1 MVERGPRIEPAHEHE
16 TILSRGFVDVILQG
30 ARENLAAHGS
40 LSTTLFLKLD
50 HGKRCL
56 FPLSLPPNHAEKR
69 MYFTFLGLSFLE
81 AGRRIQEAILLS
93 ESWYIEK
100 TEDCDPPEIAP
111 SQHPQRKEA
120 ITLVGRDAAAQRF
133 VFALQPFHRDPQNA
147 LVFEPLTFEQFDG
160 HPDDKYFAT
169 GLLDDLFPAGSIE
182 QLN

>member
-1 MVERGPRIEPAHEHE
+1 MVERGNGKESAHEHE
-16 TILSRGFVDVILQG
+16 TILSQDFGDAIMQG
-30 ARENLAAHGS
+30 ARENLSAHGS
-40 LSTTLFLKLD
+40 LTTTLFLRLGNGD
-50 HGKRCL
+50 RGL
-56 FPLSLPPNHAEKR
+56 IPLSLPPTHAEKR
-69 MYFTFLGLSFLE
+69 IYFTFLGLSFLE
-81 AGRRIQEAILLS
+81 TGQRIREAVLLS

-100 TEDCDPPEIAP
+100 TEGCDPPEIAP

>member
-1 MVERGPRIEPAHEHE
+1 MVERGPRIEPAREQE

-40 LSTTLFLKLD
+40 MATTLFLRLD
-50 HGKRCL
+50 NDERCL
-56 FPLSLPPNHAEKR
+56 FPLSPPPTYPEKR
-69 MYFTFLGLSFLE
+69 NYFIFLELSFLE
-81 AGRRIQEAILLS
+81 TGRRIQEAVLLS

-100 TEDCDPPEIAP
+100 TVGSHPPEIAP

-120 ITLVGRDAAAQRF
+120 ITLVGRDAAAQHS

-160 HPDDKYFAT
+160 HPDHKYYAA
-169 GLLDDLFPAGSIE
+169 GLLDYLFPEGRIDHS
-182 QLN
+182 N